1 MESRNSNNFRGIDVS
16 NWQGNIDFAK
26 VKQSGIQIVYMKATE
41 GTTFVDKK
49 LNQNYSRAKAQGLKI
64 GFYHFFRPSLDSK
77 AQAKHFANTINGKV
91 SDCKLAL
98 DLEVAD
104 NFSKSA
110 LTDKALTFINELKSL
125 TGLDIVVYTYTY
137 FARTNIDS
145 RLGVYPLWIAHYG
158 VLTPGSNPIWNSWV
172 GFQYSSTGSVPG
184 VSGNCDINE
193 FTKGILLSSSS
204 APQEP
209 ENNYETYTV
218 KAGDTLS
225 GIATMY
231 GTTYQ
236 ELAKLNGIS
245 NPNKIYVGQVLK
257 IIKGTNSSGG
267 NTSSGTIS
275 VDSRVKIIGSN
286 YATGQA
292 IPSWVKNNVYT
303 VQQISGNKAL
313 IKEITSWVYI
323 SDLVLVSGG
332 TSTGSGSSA
341 PVYYTVKYGD
351 TLSGI
356 AAMYGTTYQKLAEL
370 NGISNPNKIYAGQKI
385 RGK

>member
-16 NWQGNIDFAK
+16 NWQGDINFAK
-26 VKQSGIQIVYMKATE
+26 VKESGIQIVYMKATE

-64 GFYHFFRPSLDSK
+64 GFYHFFRPSLDAK
-77 AQAKHFANTINGKV
+77 EQARHFVNTISGKV

-98 DLEVAD
+98 DLETAD

-125 TGLDIVVYTYTY
+125 TGVDIVVYTYTY

-158 VLTPGSNPIWNSWV
+158 VSNPGSNPIWNSWV

-184 VSGNCDINE
+184 ISGNCDMNE
-193 FTKGILLSSSS
+193 FTKGILLNSSSV
-204 APQEP
+204 PQEP

-231 GTTYQ
+231 GITYQ
-236 ELAKLNGIS
+236 ELAALNGIS

-257 IIKGTNSSGG
+257 IIKGGNSSGG

-275 VDSRVKIIGSN
+275 VGASVKIIGSN
-286 YATGQA
+286 YVTGQA

-303 VQQISGNKAL
+303 VQEISGNRAL
-313 IKEITSWVYI
+313 IKEIISWVYI
-323 SDLVLVSGG
+323 SDLALVSG
-332 TSTGSGSSA
+332 GSSA

-356 AAMYGTTYQKLAEL
+356 ATMYGTTYQKLAEL
-370 NGISNPNKIYAGQKI
+370 NGISNANRIYVGQKI
-385 RGK
+385 RVK

>member
-184 VSGNCDINE
+184 VSGNCDMNE

-332 TSTGSGSSA
+332 TSTGSGS
-341 PVYYTVKYGD
+341 
-351 TLSGI
+351 LEH
-356 AAMYGTTYQKLAEL
+356 L
-370 NGISNPNKIYAGQKI
+370 
-385 RGK
+385 

>member
-16 NWQGNIDFAK
+16 NWQGDIDFAK
-26 VKQSGIQIVYMKATE
+26 VKQSGIEIVYMKASE
-41 GTTFVDKK
+41 GINFVDKK

-64 GFYHFFRPSLDSK
+64 GFYHYFRPSLDSK
-77 AQAKHFANTINGKV
+77 AQARHFANTISGKV

-158 VLTPGSNPIWNSWV
+158 VSTPGSNPIWNSWV

-184 VSGNCDINE
+184 ISGNCDINE
-193 FTKGILLSSSS
+193 FKNGILLNSSSV
-204 APQEP
+204 PHEP
-209 ENNYETYTV
+209 ENNYVTYTV

-245 NPNKIYVGQVLK
+245 DPNKIYVGQVIK
-257 IIKGTNSSGG
+257 IIKGTSSSGG
-267 NTSSGTIS
+267 NVSSATIS
-275 VDSRVKIIGSN
+275 VGSRVKIIGSN
-286 YATGQA
+286 YATGQV
-292 IPSWVKNNVYT
+292 IPAWVKNNVYT

-332 TSTGSGSSA
+332 SLD

-356 AAMYGTTYQKLAEL
+356 AAIYGTTYQKLAGL

-385 RGK
+385 RVK

>member
-1 MESRNSNNFRGIDVS
+1 M
-16 NWQGNIDFAK
+16 
-26 VKQSGIQIVYMKATE
+26 
-41 GTTFVDKK
+41 
-49 LNQNYSRAKAQGLKI
+49 KI
-64 GFYHFFRPSLDSK
+64 GFYHYFRPSLDSK
-77 AQAKHFANTINGKV
+77 AQARHFANTISGKV

-125 TGLDIVVYTYTY
+125 TGLDIVVCTYTY

-158 VLTPGSNPIWNSWV
+158 VSTPGSNPIWNSWV

-184 VSGNCDINE
+184 ISGNCDMNE
-193 FTKGILLSSSS
+193 FKNGILLNSSSV
-204 APQEP
+204 PHEP
-209 ENNYETYTV
+209 ENNYVTYTV

-245 NPNKIYVGQVLK
+245 DPNKIYVGQVIK
-257 IIKGTNSSGG
+257 IIKGTSSSGG
-267 NTSSGTIS
+267 NVSSATIS
-275 VDSRVKIIGSN
+275 VGSRVKIIGSN
-286 YATGQA
+286 YATGQV
-292 IPSWVKNNVYT
+292 IPAWVKNNVYT

-332 TSTGSGSSA
+332 SLD

-356 AAMYGTTYQKLAEL
+356 AAIYGTTYQKLAGL

-385 RGK
+385 RVK

>member
-16 NWQGNIDFAK
+16 NWQGDIDFAK
-26 VKQSGIQIVYMKATE
+26 VKQSGIEIVYMKASE
-41 GTTFVDKK
+41 GINFVDKK

-64 GFYHFFRPSLDSK
+64 GFYHYFRPSLDSK
-77 AQAKHFANTINGKV
+77 AQARHFANAIRGNV

-158 VLTPGSNPIWNSWV
+158 VSTPGSNPIWNSWV

-184 VSGNCDINE
+184 ISGNCDMNE
-193 FTKGILLSSSS
+193 FKNGILLNSSSV
-204 APQEP
+204 PHEP
-209 ENNYETYTV
+209 ENNYVTYTV

-245 NPNKIYVGQVLK
+245 DPNKIYVGQVIK
-257 IIKGTNSSGG
+257 IIKGTSSSGG
-267 NTSSGTIS
+267 NVSSATIS
-275 VDSRVKIIGSN
+275 VGSRVKIIGSN
-286 YATGQA
+286 YATGQV
-292 IPSWVKNNVYT
+292 IPAWVKNNVYT
-303 VQQISGNKAL
+303 VQQISENKAL

-323 SDLVLVSGG
+323 NDLVLVSGG
-332 TSTGSGSSA
+332 SLA

-356 AAMYGTTYQKLAEL
+356 AAIYGTTYQKLAGL

-385 RGK
+385 RVK

>member
-184 VSGNCDINE
+184 VSGNCDMNE
-193 FTKGILLSSSS
+193 FKEEILDVKNNFKLYNATTKNVS
-204 APQEP
+204 
-209 ENNYETYTV
+209 TY
-218 KAGDTLS
+218 
-225 GIATMY
+225 
-231 GTTYQ
+231 
-236 ELAKLNGIS
+236 LNIRE
-245 NPNKIYVGQVLK
+245 
-257 IIKGTNSSGG
+257 KGE
-267 NTSSGTIS
+267 I
-275 VDSRVKIIGSN
+275 DSKIIGKIPAGEEFMIKWVDSN
-286 YATGQA
+286 YLGWYLIEYKNITGYVSSKYVEKFQMATTYNVSDFLNVRERGTTDSKVVA
-292 IPSWVKNNVYT
+292 IINAGEIFRIDWVDSDY
-303 VQQISGNKAL
+303 IGWYR
-313 IKEITSWVYI
+313 IT
-323 SDLVLVSGG
+323 
-332 TSTGSGSSA
+332 T
-341 PVYYTVKYGD
+341 KYG
-351 TLSGI
+351 
-356 AAMYGTTYQKLAEL
+356 K
-370 NGISNPNKIYAGQKI
+370 NGFVKADFVKKI
-385 RGK
+385 

>member
-1 MESRNSNNFRGIDVS
+1 M
-16 NWQGNIDFAK
+16 
-26 VKQSGIQIVYMKATE
+26 
-41 GTTFVDKK
+41 
-49 LNQNYSRAKAQGLKI
+49 
-64 GFYHFFRPSLDSK
+64 
-77 AQAKHFANTINGKV
+77 
-91 SDCKLAL
+91 
-98 DLEVAD
+98 
-104 NFSKSA
+104 
-110 LTDKALTFINELKSL
+110 
-125 TGLDIVVYTYTY
+125 
-137 FARTNIDS
+137 
-145 RLGVYPLWIAHYG
+145 YPLWIAHYG

-184 VSGNCDINE
+184 VSGNCDMNE
-193 FTKGILLSSSS
+193 FTKGILLNSSS

-236 ELAKLNGIS
+236 ELAALNGIS

-257 IIKGTNSSGG
+257 IIKGENSSGG

-275 VDSRVKIIGSN
+275 VGSRVKIIGSN

-332 TSTGSGSSA
+332 SSA
-341 PVYYTVKYGD
+341 PVYYIVKYGD

-356 AAMYGTTYQKLAEL
+356 ATMYGTTYQKLAEL
-370 NGISNPNKIYAGQKI
+370 NGISNPNRIYAGQKI
-385 RGK
+385 RVK

>member
-1 MESRNSNNFRGIDVS
+1 M
-16 NWQGNIDFAK
+16 
-26 VKQSGIQIVYMKATE
+26 
-41 GTTFVDKK
+41 
-49 LNQNYSRAKAQGLKI
+49 
-64 GFYHFFRPSLDSK
+64 DS
-77 AQAKHFANTINGKV
+77 
-91 SDCKLAL
+91 S
-98 DLEVAD
+98 
-104 NFSKSA
+104 
-110 LTDKALTFINELKSL
+110 
-125 TGLDIVVYTYTY
+125 
-137 FARTNIDS
+137 
-145 RLGVYPLWIAHYG
+145 
-158 VLTPGSNPIWNSWV
+158 IWNSWV

-184 VSGNCDINE
+184 VSGNCDMNE

-385 RGK
+385 RVK

>member
-16 NWQGNIDFAK
+16 NWQGDIDFSK
-26 VKQSGIQIVYMKATE
+26 VKQSGIEIVYMKATE

-64 GFYHFFRPSLDSK
+64 GFYHYFRPSLDSK
-77 AQAKHFANTINGKV
+77 AQAKHFADTISGKI

-125 TGLDIVVYTYTY
+125 TGVDIVVYTYTY

-158 VLTPGSNPIWNSWV
+158 VSNPGSNPIWNSWV

-184 VSGNCDINE
+184 ISGNCDMDE
-193 FTKGILLSSSS
+193 FKKGIFLNSSSI
-204 APQEP
+204 PQIP
-209 ENNYETYTV
+209 GSNYETYTV

-225 GIATMY
+225 GIAAMY

-236 ELAKLNGIS
+236 ELAALNGIS
-245 NPNKIYVGQVLK
+245 DPNKIYVGQVLK
-257 IIKGTNSSGG
+257 IIKGTSFSGG
-267 NTSSGTIS
+267 NASAGTIS
-275 VDSRVKIIGSN
+275 VGSRVKIIGSN
-286 YATGQA
+286 YATGQT

-323 SDLVLVSGG
+323 SDLVLVSGDS
-332 TSTGSGSSA
+332 STNPSLSI
-341 PVYYTVKYGD
+341 PIYYTVKYGD

-385 RGK
+385 RVK

>member
-16 NWQGNIDFAK
+16 NWQGDIDFAK
-26 VKQSGIQIVYMKATE
+26 VKQSGIEIVYMKASE
-41 GTTFVDKK
+41 GINFVDKK

-64 GFYHFFRPSLDSK
+64 GFYHYFRPSLDSK
-77 AQAKHFANTINGKV
+77 AQARHFANTISGKV
-91 SDCKLAL
+91 SDFKLAL

-158 VLTPGSNPIWNSWV
+158 VSTPGSNPIWNSWV

-184 VSGNCDINE
+184 ISGNCDMNE
-193 FTKGILLSSSS
+193 FKNGILLNSSSV
-204 APQEP
+204 PHEP
-209 ENNYETYTV
+209 ENNYVTYTV

-245 NPNKIYVGQVLK
+245 DPNKIYVGQVIK
-257 IIKGTNSSGG
+257 IIKGTSSSGG
-267 NTSSGTIS
+267 NVSSATIS
-275 VDSRVKIIGSN
+275 VGSRVKIIGSN
-286 YATGQA
+286 YATGQV
-292 IPSWVKNNVYT
+292 IPAWVKNNVYT

-332 TSTGSGSSA
+332 SLD

-356 AAMYGTTYQKLAEL
+356 AAIYGTTYQKLAGL

-385 RGK
+385 RVK